1 MATATFLVRA
11 GVGIGPSVSILA
23 RHICDGA
30 QWAVATAAATR
41 WVLGWVLLVF
51 VEGDGAHG
59 MQRAGATATV
69 TGCMLWGVLL
79 AFAFPLSLA
88 ALLGRG
94 HGSIQPTEATPAVR
108 VYVVVDGLLLCPS
121 ALETHPG
128 QYAAGSGYRRCD
140 GLCTVSAVVCLS
152 LCTAACNGQWLL
164 CHCCVA
170 CCHGRWR
177 FFGCSAGVV
186 LVLGGWCSYE
196 CHRWDMY
203 PSLMV
208 LVGSCHLYTWTGR
221 GQCPCYRLLCTW
233 KTPGPLM
240 Y

>member
-1 MATATFLVRA
+1 MFSCVASVVSGCLRRRAVCCWFFLWGFLCLGVFSLGGVFLGDKGKGDRA
-11 GVGIGPSVSILA
+11 DS
-23 RHICDGA
+23 
-30 QWAVATAAATR
+30 
-41 WVLGWVLLVF
+41 
-51 VEGDGAHG
+51 
-59 MQRAGATATV
+59 MQRAEATATV
-69 TGCMLWGVLL
+69 TGCMLWGILL
-79 AFAFPLSLA
+79 AVAFPLSLA
-88 ALLGRG
+88 ALLGHG
-94 HGSIQPTEATPAVR
+94 HGSIRPTAATPAVL
-108 VYVVVDGLLLCPS
+108 VCAVVGGFLFCPS

-208 LVGSCHLYTWTGR
+208 LVGSCRLYTWTGR